1 MRARLE
7 AGALVSASAYLTAQQ
22 ARRRLIEDVAHQIN
36 GIDVL
41 LAPSAPVTAPLLT
54 AEQVSVNGRS
64 LALRPALLSC
74 VAPISQLD
82 CPSMS
87 VPIGTDDGM
96 PFGLQIFGRPF
107 SEPLLLRVGTAV
119 QRLA

>member
-1 MRARLE
+1 V
-7 AGALVSASAYLTAQQ
+7 LVSASTYLTAQQ
-22 ARRRLIEDVAHQIN
+22 ARRRLIEDVAHQIA
-36 GIDVL
+36 GLDVL

-54 AEQVSVNGRS
+54 ADQVSVNGRL

-82 CPSMS
+82 CPSIS
-87 VPIGTDDGM
+87 VPIGIADAM

-107 SEPLLLRVGTAV
+107 SEPLLLRVAAAV
-119 QRLA
+119 EQLA